1 MLLYT
6 TPMLNIFQQIDAQIK
21 SAIKILILAD
31 KNSGDSIASALAL
44 LYFLRSQGKEADICA
59 FGRPSFYYQKINFLP
74 NYDEILDKIQIS
86 NSFIVSLKLNGVEIK
101 NISHKIFKK
110 NKVEFHIQ
118 QEGGSL
124 VKENLDAYQSV
135 KYDLVI
141 AVGVNNLEAM
151 GSTYLHNTDFFTA
164 TPIINI
170 DNHPG
175 NERFGEINLVN
186 IKAISIAEILADFF
200 QKNNFTLDESVAD
213 CLFTAITL
221 KTANFKRGN
230 IYPSTLDLAA
240 KLTEIGARRDEIITK
255 LYFSR
260 EISEMKIWG
269 EALKNLK
276 LNENGHITKTIVE
289 NLEWRNDDFNF
300 AFLEEI
306 GEEVRLSLPEI
317 KIFTVVIK
325 GEKSVKFFIY
335 DFKTGLLANLT
346 HEIKC
351 KIQIESGVMCEVLP
365 EKVRDIFTFLESLV

>member
-1 MLLYT
+1 
-6 TPMLNIFQQIDAQIK
+6 MLNIFQQIGVQIK
-21 SAIKILILAD
+21 SAIKILVLAD
-31 KNSGDSIASALAL
+31 KNSGDSVASALAL
-44 LYFLRSQGKEADICA
+44 LYFLRSRGKESDICA
-59 FGRPSFYYQKINFLP
+59 FGQPSFYYPKINFLP

-86 NSFIVSLKLNGVEIK
+86 DSFIVSLKLNGAEVK
-101 NISHKIFKK
+101 SISHKIIKN

-118 QEGGSL
+118 QEYGSL

-141 AVGVNNLEAM
+141 VVGVSSLEAM
-151 GSTYLHNTDFFTA
+151 GTAYLYNADFFTA

-200 QKNNFTLDESVAD
+200 QKNNFTLDESIAD

-221 KTANFKRGN
+221 KTGNFKRGN
-230 IYPSTLDLAA
+230 VYPSTLDLTA
-240 KLTEIGARRDEIITK
+240 KLTEIGARRDEIIAK

-260 EISEMKIWG
+260 EMNEMKTWG
-269 EALKNLK
+269 EALKNLR
-276 LNENGHITKTIVE
+276 LNENGCIAKTIVK
-289 NLEWRNDDFNF
+289 NLELGNDNFNF

-306 GEEVRLSLPEI
+306 GEEVRLSLPAI
-317 KIFTVVIK
+317 KIFTVIIK
-325 GEKSVKFFIY
+325 GEKSVKIFIY
-335 DFKTGLLANLT
+335 DFNAGLLANLMR
-346 HEIKC
+346 EIKRT
-351 KIQIESGVMCEVLP
+351 IQIESGIMCEVPL